1 MNDGNVDGMKNSSP
15 LVAMNPRCAAEGQ
28 GQRVFPVR
36 PWHRSAMQ
44 KASSALVGELWVFF
58 FRILSVRIMQSI
70 SRCVTI

>member
-58 FRILSVRIMQSI
+58 FEFYLSE
-70 SRCVTI
+70 